1 MARTGAR
8 PNILWICTDSQRP
21 DTIGAL
27 GNPHIRTPTLDRL
40 AEGGV
45 AFTRA
50 YAQSPMCTPSRSSF
64 LTGTYPSAVH
74 ACRNGVPQF
83 SDRFPLV
90 TRLLADVGYDCAL
103 VGKLHLASA
112 YGQVEPRVDD
122 GYRYWR
128 YSHAPR
134 DDWAEGHDY
143 ADWVTGHG
151 TTLAEL
157 IKDPNGVPTELHQT
171 TWCAHQ
177 AINFIR
183 EQRDGPWLAS
193 VNIYDPHPPFNPPLS
208 YRRRYDPKTLPGPA
222 YRDSDLAQQERLAA
236 VDFQSRA
243 RPPEELDMAS
253 PVLPRTPRPGGVW
266 EDPAPASD
274 APAFLEAR
282 DARTLKA
289 AYYAMIEQIDDQVQ
303 RMLEAV
309 EEAGQLDDTLV
320 VFMSDHG
327 EALGDHGLIQK
338 GCRFYDNAVRVPLI
352 LSWPG
357 RFQAGLRSPALV
369 ELTDLAPTFLDA
381 AGIEAPH
388 WIQGRSLLPLLTG
401 AAPSEHHRDF
411 VRSEYY
417 DAVDMPDNTHA
428 TMYRDDRY
436 KLVVYH
442 GHDLGE
448 LYDMQVDPDEHDNL
462 WDVPDRQALKNELLL
477 RSFDATV
484 FAVDHG
490 EPRVG
495 PI

>member
-1 MARTGAR
+1 M
-8 PNILWICTDSQRP
+8 
-21 DTIGAL
+21 
-27 GNPHIRTPTLDRL
+27 
-40 AEGGV
+40 
-45 AFTRA
+45 
-50 YAQSPMCTPSRSSF
+50 
-64 LTGTYPSAVH
+64 
-74 ACRNGVPQF
+74 
-83 SDRFPLV
+83 
-90 TRLLADVGYDCAL
+90 
-103 VGKLHLASA
+103 
-112 YGQVEPRVDD
+112 
-122 GYRYWR
+122 
-128 YSHAPR
+128 
-134 DDWAEGHDY
+134 
-143 ADWVTGHG
+143 
-151 TTLAEL
+151 
-157 IKDPNGVPTELHQT
+157 
-171 TWCAHQ
+171 
-177 AINFIR
+177 
-183 EQRDGPWLAS
+183 
-193 VNIYDPHPPFNPPLS
+193 
-208 YRRRYDPKTLPGPA
+208 
-222 YRDSDLAQQERLAA
+222 
-236 VDFQSRA
+236 
-243 RPPEELDMAS
+243 
-253 PVLPRTPRPGGVW
+253 LPRTPRPGGVW

>member
-1 MARTGAR
+1 
-8 PNILWICTDSQRP
+8 
-21 DTIGAL
+21 
-27 GNPHIRTPTLDRL
+27 
-40 AEGGV
+40 
-45 AFTRA
+45 
-50 YAQSPMCTPSRSSF
+50 
-64 LTGTYPSAVH
+64 
-74 ACRNGVPQF
+74 
-83 SDRFPLV
+83 
-90 TRLLADVGYDCAL
+90 
-103 VGKLHLASA
+103 
-112 YGQVEPRVDD
+112 
-122 GYRYWR
+122 
-128 YSHAPR
+128 
-134 DDWAEGHDY
+134 
-143 ADWVTGHG
+143 
-151 TTLAEL
+151 
-157 IKDPNGVPTELHQT
+157 
-171 TWCAHQ
+171 
-177 AINFIR
+177 
-183 EQRDGPWLAS
+183 
-193 VNIYDPHPPFNPPLS
+193 
-208 YRRRYDPKTLPGPA
+208 
-222 YRDSDLAQQERLAA
+222 
-236 VDFQSRA
+236 
-243 RPPEELDMAS
+243 
-253 PVLPRTPRPGGVW
+253 
-266 EDPAPASD
+266 
-274 APAFLEAR
+274 
-282 DARTLKA
+282 
-289 AYYAMIEQIDDQVQ
+289 
-303 RMLEAV
+303 
-309 EEAGQLDDTLV
+309 
-320 VFMSDHG
+320 MSDHG

-462 WDVPDRQALKNELLL
+462 WDVPDRQALKNDLLL

>member
-1 MARTGAR
+1 MS
-8 PNILWICTDSQRP
+8 PIS
-21 DTIGAL
+21 
-27 GNPHIRTPTLDRL
+27 PT
-40 AEGGV
+40 AI
-45 AFTRA
+45 
-50 YAQSPMCTPSRSSF
+50 
-64 LTGTYPSAVH
+64 
-74 ACRNGVPQF
+74 
-83 SDRFPLV
+83 PLV

-134 DDWAEGHDY
+134 DDWSEGHDY
-143 ADWVTGHG
+143 ADWVRGHG

-157 IKDPNGVPTELHQT
+157 IKDPNGVPAELHQT
-171 TWCAHQ
+171 TWCANET
-177 AINFIR
+177 IRFIS
-183 EQRDGPWLAS
+183 EQREGPWLAS
-193 VNIYDPHPPFNPPLS
+193 INIYDPHPPFNPPLS
-208 YRRRYDPKTLPGPA
+208 YRRRYDPEMLPSPA

-253 PVLPRTPRPGGVW
+253 PVLPRTPRHGGVW

-401 AAPSEHHRDF
+401 AAPSGHHRDF